1 MEHTSPDP
9 KTLKVSQLRRI
20 LVENDVTFPANARK
34 PVLVKL
40 FEENVRERVE
50 SSSETPRGKDSVRK
64 AVKSEVKNAD
74 RKKSLKNKKHES
86 SSGASKTV
94 KDNIFETNKRKRED
108 SSKDDASPARVK
120 EEKSSKKKRKKRS
133 NKVTKALESLSKPTL
148 EGEEPLVTLSSE
160 VETREEHKETAICEK
175 PIAEKA
181 ARPELP
187 NLKVSN
193 EFLVQLNKELASAT
207 TESYDHSIKSSDLSS
222 IRAETE
228 EPSTIS
234 TEAEPRNESDLMM
247 ASTEKKAQ
255 STVENTKGKEVEE
268 KLVTAPSSLENQGKK
283 KENRKF
289 SKANTPKPKG
299 RSRHFLENKTKRG
312 IDIIKPL
319 FAHIFIWLWNSA
331 LYLSIV
337 LPILFGLWFR
347 EQRIRIGYCG
357 HEEPMKSLAL
367 SAFPQTQ
374 RVDDYLQAYGPSCL
388 NCPEHA
394 LCSSFMNIE
403 CEPGYELRSSVLE
416 TYGIVPFSKYCV
428 KDESKEKEVDE
439 LVWKVGEY
447 LRKKNGQVDCGEG
460 ENLFKSGETEN
471 VLYDIFSNSRPS
483 WENKKEFNEH
493 WKNVVDKL
501 KNNDEIVWL
510 PLDFETD
517 KEGHFQSKNA
527 NCVFRSTSKRR
538 IKLQCHLGAD
548 IQEGLKKYGGSVL
561 IALGVLFF
569 IKKVQSALNNYV
581 QGEQIVENL
590 VKEAIDQLKNV
601 KNDEEEESFLT
612 TVQLRTILLKG
623 VPKMKEQNSLWAQT
637 KDKIIKEQSENIELY
652 LLEEN
657 GEIMTCW
664 EWKD

>member
-1 MEHTSPDP
+1 MEHTSLDP

-20 LVENDVTFPANARK
+20 LVENDVTFSANARK
-34 PVLVKL
+34 PALVKL
-40 FEENVRERVE
+40 FEENVRERLE
-50 SSSETPRGKDSVRK
+50 SSSGTPKGKDSVRK
-64 AVKSEVKNAD
+64 AVKSEMKNAD
-74 RKKSLKNKKHES
+74 RKKSLKNKKQES
-86 SSGASKTV
+86 SSDASKNV
-94 KDNIFETNKRKRED
+94 ETNKRKREE
-108 SSKDDASPARVK
+108 SSKDDSNPPRVK
-120 EEKSSKKKRKKRS
+120 EEKSSKKKRKKRA
-133 NKVTKALESLSKPTL
+133 NKVTKPLEPLSKPKL
-148 EGEEPLVTLSSE
+148 ESEEPLVTLSSE
-160 VETREEHKETAICEK
+160 MEVREEHKGTPLGEN
-175 PIAEKA
+175 PVAEKF

-207 TESYDHSIKSSDLSS
+207 TESYDHSIKSADLSS
-222 IRAETE
+222 IRAERE
-228 EPSTIS
+228 EHFNIS
-234 TEAEPRNESDLMM
+234 TETEPKSEGDPIM
-247 ASTEKKAQ
+247 ANTDKKTQGAVD
-255 STVENTKGKEVEE
+255 TTKRKEVEE
-268 KLVTAPSSLENQGKK
+268 KLVTAPSSLENKDKK
-283 KENRKF
+283 RENRKF
-289 SKANTPKPKG
+289 QKANTPKPKG

-312 IDIIKPL
+312 IDIIRPL
-319 FAHIFIWLWNSA
+319 FAHVFIWLWNFA
-331 LYLSIV
+331 LYLLIV

-357 HEEPMKSLAL
+357 HEEPIKSLAL
-367 SAFPQTQ
+367 STFPQTQ

-388 NCPEHA
+388 KCPEHA

-439 LVWKVGEY
+439 LVWKVSEY
-447 LRKKNGQVDCGEG
+447 LRKKNGQVDCGKG
-460 ENLFKSGETEN
+460 ENLFESGETEN
-471 VLYDIFSNSRPS
+471 NLYDIFSNSRPS
-483 WENKKEFNEH
+483 WENQKEFNEH
-493 WKNVVDKL
+493 WKNVVDIL
-501 KNNDEIVWL
+501 KNNEEIVWL
-510 PLDFETD
+510 PLDFEMD
-517 KEGHFQSKNA
+517 KEGRLQSKDA
-527 NCVFRSTSKRR
+527 TYVFRSTSKRR
-538 IKLQCHLGAD
+538 VKLQCHLGAD

-561 IALGVLFF
+561 IALSVFF
-569 IKKVQSALNNYV
+569 SIKKVQSTLNDYV
-581 QGEQIVENL
+581 QGEQVIEKL

-612 TVQLRTILLKG
+612 TVQLRTILLSG

>member
-1 MEHTSPDP
+1 MEHTSLDP

-34 PVLVKL
+34 PALVKL

-50 SSSETPRGKDSVRK
+50 SSSGTPKGKDSVRK

-94 KDNIFETNKRKRED
+94 KDNTFETNKRKREE
-108 SSKDDASPARVK
+108 SSKDDASPPQVK

-133 NKVTKALESLSKPTL
+133 NKVTKALESLSKPKL
-148 EGEEPLVTLSSE
+148 ESKEPLVTLSSE
-160 VETREEHKETAICEK
+160 VETREEHKENLLCEK
-175 PIAEKA
+175 PIAEKF

-207 TESYDHSIKSSDLSS
+207 TESYDHSIKSSGLSS
-222 IRAETE
+222 TRAETE
-228 EPSTIS
+228 GPSNIS
-234 TEAEPRNESDLMM
+234 TEAEPRSESDPMM
-247 ASTEKKAQ
+247 INTDKNIQ
-255 STVENTKGKEVEE
+255 GTVDNTKQKEVEE
-268 KLVTAPSSLENQGKK
+268 KLVTAPSSLENQDKK
-283 KENRKF
+283 RENRKF
-289 SKANTPKPKG
+289 PKANTPKPKG
-299 RSRHFLENKTKRG
+299 RSRHFLGNKTKRG
-312 IDIIKPL
+312 IDIIKPF
-319 FAHIFIWLWNSA
+319 FAHVFIWLWNSA

-367 SAFPQTQ
+367 SSFPQTQ
-374 RVDDYLQAYGPSCL
+374 RVDDYLQVYGPSCL
-388 NCPEHA
+388 KCPEHA
-394 LCSSFMNIE
+394 LCSSFMNIK

-416 TYGIVPFSKYCV
+416 TYGIVPFLKYCV

-439 LVWKVGEY
+439 LVWKVREY

-460 ENLFKSGETEN
+460 ENLFESGETESN
-471 VLYDIFSNSRPS
+471 LYHIFSNLRPS
-483 WENKKEFNEH
+483 WENQKEFNEH
-493 WKNVVDKL
+493 WKNVVDIL

-510 PLDFETD
+510 PLDFEMD
-517 KEGHFQSKNA
+517 NEGHLQSKTST
-527 NCVFRSTSKRR
+527 CVFRSTSKRH

-561 IALGVLFF
+561 IALSVLFF
-569 IKKVQSALNNYV
+569 IKKVQSTLNDYV
-581 QGEQIVENL
+581 QGEQIIEKL
-590 VKEAIDQLKNV
+590 VKEAIGQLKNA

-612 TVQLRTILLKG
+612 TVQLRTILLKD